1 MTFPDLQTSNRSGR
15 PEIPSIFDAIAQAG
29 ATQPCAHFVLFK
41 MLSLASS
48 IVQAAMDLD
57 SIQTDETYEAAQK
70 SAMNRPAPRLATG
83 PMSESNLAGR
93 PEPSLVPW
101 QRTGG

>member
-1 MTFPDLQTSNRSGR
+1 MCGCQAR
-15 PEIPSIFDAIAQAG
+15 PRDRPSVG
-29 ATQPCAHFVLFK
+29 CAHYG
-41 MLSLASS
+41 SPPS

>member
-1 MTFPDLQTSNRSGR
+1 
-15 PEIPSIFDAIAQAG
+15 
-29 ATQPCAHFVLFK
+29 
-41 MLSLASS
+41 
-48 IVQAAMDLD
+48 MDLD